1 MPVPGRV
8 IKVHR
13 TPGSYVGEGDAI
25 VDLQIDD
32 VFRLTICAPFAGKVM
47 RCRDVGVT
55 LKQGEKVTELTG
67 AGSPT
72 WEMFVGSRRTDA
84 PGHTGRIGERL
95 INHFGAGQV
104 FKDIESLGPGVN
116 YVDVIREKLQL
127 AHVMVVVI
135 GPHWANDPR
144 LQDPDDLHRE
154 EIRTAIE
161 RGIHLLPVLVN
172 GATMPRDSQV
182 PADIQPLLRR
192 QAIEITDTRWD
203 YDVGGVIEHLEKVL
217 EGSPRRKRFLAQ
229 VSPGW
234 DLTPRLHWITDN
246 PTDANLA

>member
-1 MPVPGRV
+1 MPVEGRV
-8 IKVHR
+8 TKIHR

-32 VFRLTICAPFAGKVM
+32 RFRLTICAPLAGKVM

-55 LKQGEKVTELTG
+55 VKQGEKVTELTSVG
-67 AGSPT
+67 TPT
-72 WEMFVGSRRTDA
+72 WEVFVGSRRTDA
-84 PGHTGRIGERL
+84 PGHAGRIGERL
-95 INHFGAGQV
+95 INRFGAGQV

-135 GPHWANDPR
+135 GRRWADDQR
-144 LQDPDDLHRE
+144 LQDSNDLHRE
-154 EIRTAIE
+154 EIRTVIE
-161 RGIHLLPVLVN
+161 RGVHLLPLLVD
-172 GATMPRDSQV
+172 GAMMPSDSQV

-203 YDVGGVIEHLEKVL
+203 YDVGRVIDHLEKVL

-234 DLTPRLHWITDN
+234 DLKPKFQWITDN
-246 PTDANLA
+246 PTDCDLE